1 MIIENEDVYCCLI
14 CGKSR
19 VAAVKYVSIPRIEFT
34 ASTLSVKVSDMLKIE
49 FDIPVV
55 WEEFWEDSQV
65 LLGYISNE
73 AGQFKPLLPIVSVY

>member
-1 MIIENEDVYCCLI
+1 MIIENGDVHCCLI

-19 VAAVKYVSIPRIEFT
+19 VAAVKYVSTPRIEFT

-49 FDIPVV
+49 FDIPVAS
-55 WEEFWEDSQV
+55 EEFWKDSQV

-73 AGQFKPLLPIVSVY
+73 AGQFEPLLPIVSVY

>member
-19 VAAVKYVSIPRIEFT
+19 VAAIKYVSVPRIEFT
-34 ASTLSVKVSDMLKIE
+34 TSTLSVKVSDMLKIE